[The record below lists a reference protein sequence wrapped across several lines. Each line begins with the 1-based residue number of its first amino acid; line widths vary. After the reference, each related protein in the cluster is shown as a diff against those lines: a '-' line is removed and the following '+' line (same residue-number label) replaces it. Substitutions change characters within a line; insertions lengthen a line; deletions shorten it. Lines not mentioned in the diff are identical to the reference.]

1 MGAQK
6 KVIVRRFA
14 GGVAWGYLP
23 AEDFVHS
30 GMAQLM
36 STDGRITP
44 ITINEIKLIA
54 YVRDF
59 NLDDTEAPER
69 LGRKT
74 FLGRPRG
81 DGVWLR
87 LGFLDGDVLEGLA
100 GLGLGF
106 LDTAIADGGLFLAP
120 PDQRGN
126 TMRVFVP
133 RTALRSLEVLGWVTA
148 PSKRPAAGPSAK
160 SKSGP
165 ERDDQPLLFE

>member
-23 AEDFVHS
+23 PEDFVQDDLT
-30 GMAQLM
+30 QLM
-36 STDGRITP
+36 GVDGRLTP
-44 ITINEIKLIA
+44 IAVNEIKLIA

-59 NLDDTEAPER
+59 NLDDPEAPER
-69 LGRKT
+69 LSRKT
-74 FLGRPRG
+74 FPGRPRG

-87 LGFLDGDVLEGLA
+87 AGFLDGDVLEGLA

-106 LDTAIADGGLFLAP
+106 LDTAIADGGFFLTP

-148 PSKRPAAGPSAK
+148 PSKRPAAASGAN

-165 ERDDQPLLFE
+165 AGEDQPRLFE